1 MSTED
6 TSNDLHTPLHGE
18 ETQNTRPVLLRKAL
32 ESQRIATVASPCRPE
47 LTVGRVVTELGSLL
61 EMRMTAPGS
70 NRGQVE
76 AIEVRWKQKRSG
88 GRPEWQP
95 SGLGLQGTTDMISN
109 TRNR

>member
-47 LTVGRVVTELGSLL
+47 LTVGTGSHRAGFIARN
-61 EMRMTAPGS
+61 EDDGTR
-70 NRGQVE
+70 
-76 AIEVRWKQKRSG
+76 KQ
-88 GRPEWQP
+88 
-95 SGLGLQGTTDMISN
+95 
-109 TRNR
+109 